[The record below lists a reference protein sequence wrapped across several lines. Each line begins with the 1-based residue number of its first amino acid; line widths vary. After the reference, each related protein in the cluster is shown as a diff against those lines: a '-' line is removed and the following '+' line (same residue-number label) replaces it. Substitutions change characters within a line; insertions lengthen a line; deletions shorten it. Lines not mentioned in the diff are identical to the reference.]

1 MLRATLAYSNLQA
14 SKFSELATSEL
25 MKDGGRY
32 EDQFVGL
39 LNDELL
45 ERARE
50 MKRDGQGRFW

>member
-1 MLRATLAYSNLQA
+1 
-14 SKFSELATSEL
+14 

-50 MKRDGQGRFW
+50 MKRDGQGRFCANQRDLFRRSGLGRIYPN